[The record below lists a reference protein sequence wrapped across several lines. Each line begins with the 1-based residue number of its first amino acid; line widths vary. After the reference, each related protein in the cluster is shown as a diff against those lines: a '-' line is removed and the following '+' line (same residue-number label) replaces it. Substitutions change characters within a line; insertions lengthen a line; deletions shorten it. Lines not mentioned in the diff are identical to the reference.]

1 VPFRTQGY
9 FINMGRQLSLI
20 LRSRVIICII
30 KAGKYSRKGVVC
42 RGIQSAQDGFDS
54 TYPQD
59 CSLTYYEFC
68 KTGVRLSQLHKSKTV
83 YVVDGVASR
92 YTNSR
97 TYGLPGFDCNTQVLL
112 RIVPTITQSYTTF
125 SAADLE
131 LAA

>member
-1 VPFRTQGY
+1 
-9 FINMGRQLSLI
+9 MGSI
-20 LRSRVIICII
+20 P
-30 KAGKYSRKGVVC
+30 
-42 RGIQSAQDGFDS
+42 

-68 KTGVRLSQLHKSKTV
+68 KTEFDSQLHKSKTV
-83 YVVDGVASR
+83 YVVDGVAR

-97 TYGLPGFDCNTQVLL
+97 TYGVAWFWLQYTSFTENSPNYNSK
-112 RIVPTITQSYTTF
+112 SYTTF

>member
-1 VPFRTQGY
+1 VPFGLKGILLTWGAT
-9 FINMGRQLSLI
+9 FSNITKPCNNMHYKKVSTLE
-20 LRSRVIICII
+20 
-30 KAGKYSRKGVVC
+30 KALLFVAVYSRHTRWV
-42 RGIQSAQDGFDS
+42 RFP

-97 TYGLPGFDCNTQVLL
+97 TLGFGFDCNTQVLL
-112 RIVPTITQSYTTF
+112 RIVPTITPKLYNF
-125 SAADLE
+125 
-131 LAA
+131 

>member
-1 VPFRTQGY
+1 MHY
-9 FINMGRQLSLI
+9 
-20 LRSRVIICII
+20 
-30 KAGKYSRKGVVC
+30 KAGKYSRKALLFVAVYS
-42 RGIQSAQDGFDS
+42 RHTRWVRFP
-54 TYPQD
+54 TYP

-68 KTGVRLSQLHKSKTV
+68 KTGVPPQLHKSKTV

-97 TYGLPGFDCNTQVLL
+97 TYGVAWFWLQYTSFTENSPNYNSK
-112 RIVPTITQSYTTF
+112 SYTTF